1 MEKPSL
7 SISLSV
13 TSNSSKN
20 RQRCPISTKASFETK
35 LQDSILREVREVH
48 EFVMLSIEAYVIL
61 RQHVMSNFLSSL
73 CVCTRKDRHSSV
85 TPKHLLK
92 LSSLS
97 DASQFPMA
105 FIPEVVTEQPS
116 NLIDCNPE
124 ILCRHFA
131 RSAVT

>member
-1 MEKPSL
+1 M
-7 SISLSV
+7 
-13 TSNSSKN
+13 
-20 RQRCPISTKASFETK
+20 
-35 LQDSILREVREVH
+35 REVH

-61 RQHVMSNFLSSL
+61 QQHVMSNFLSSL
-73 CVCTRKDRHSSV
+73 CVCIRKDRHSSV

-105 FIPEVVTEQPS
+105 FILEVVTEQPS
-116 NLIDCNPE
+116 NLIDYNPE